1 MINTMWENDNT
12 IQFRGSPTELEG
24 LIPLAFQDVVSSG
37 IPLLYLNQSKSQEDA
52 APVTVQAESAGRTAT
67 ILRISLPETPPGK
80 YQATCEIGKERYY
93 VSIEVDAE
101 MLLIASPT
109 HLRLQGSPGSTVSAD
124 ITLVNSGNI
133 SVDIPSQLKLGL
145 LDLKG
150 PERAFG
156 LALSERGKDG
166 QTRINRFVDEL
177 AASHSGQISL
187 VVEDGAGTLDPGQM
201 RRLRISLTIPERL
214 KGDRLYSGT
223 LMLFNLAYYIEI
235 LVTGKTVSPGE
246 DYEHNLNASPS

>member
-1 MINTMWENDNT
+1 MWENDAT

-37 IPLLYLNQSKSQEDA
+37 IPLLYLNQSKSEEDA

-93 VSIEVDAE
+93 CSIEVETE

-109 HLRLQGSPGSTVSAD
+109 HLRLQGAPGSTVSAD
-124 ITLVNSGNI
+124 ITIVNSGNV
-133 SVDIPSQLKLGL
+133 SVDIPSRLKLGL

-156 LALSERGKDG
+156 LALAERGKDG
-166 QTRINRFVDEL
+166 LTRINRFVDEL

-187 VVEDGAGTLDPGQM
+187 TVEEGAGTFDPGQI

-235 LVTGKTVSPGE
+235 LVTDKTVSPGE
-246 DYEHNLNASPS
+246 DYEHNLNAPPS